1 MKKLLTLIV
10 LLLMENAVALACTV
24 CKSQQP
30 KALQGITHGTGP
42 GGTLDYIIISG
53 AAVIVLATLILSI
66 RFLVRP
72 GETDPNHIKNLII
85 SDER

>member
-1 MKKLLTLIV
+1 MKKLLVLIT
-10 LLLMENAVALACTV
+10 LLLIQNLPSLACTV

-42 GGTLDYIIISG
+42 GGTLDYIIIGG
-53 AAVIVLATLILSI
+53 AAVIVLVTLVLSI

-85 SDER
+85 SNEG

>member
-1 MKKLLTLIV
+1 MKKLSILIV
-10 LLLMENAVALACTV
+10 LLLIQNIGSFACTV

-30 KALQGITHGTGP
+30 KVLQGITHGTGP

-53 AAVIVLATLILSI
+53 AAVLVLVTLILSI

-72 GETDPNHIKNLII
+72 GETDPNHI
-85 SDER
+85 

>member
-1 MKKLLTLIV
+1 MKKLSILIV
-10 LLLMENAVALACTV
+10 LLLVQNTWSLACTV

-30 KALQGITHGTGP
+30 KVLQGITHGTGP

-53 AAVIVLATLILSI
+53 AAVIVLVTLILSI
-66 RFLVRP
+66 RLLVRP

-85 SDER
+85 SNEG

>member
-1 MKKLLTLIV
+1 MKKLIV
-10 LLLMENAVALACTV
+10 LFGLLLQDAVAFACTV

-42 GGTLDYIIISG
+42 GGVLDYIIIGG
-53 AAVIVLATLILSI
+53 AAIVVLVTLILSV

-72 GETDPNHIKNLII
+72 GETDPGHIKNLIVT
-85 SDER
+85 SEP

>member
-1 MKKLLTLIV
+1 MKKLSALIV
-10 LLLMENAVALACTV
+10 LLLIQNSYALACTV

-42 GGTLDYIIISG
+42 GGTLDYIIVGG

-85 SDER
+85 SDEG